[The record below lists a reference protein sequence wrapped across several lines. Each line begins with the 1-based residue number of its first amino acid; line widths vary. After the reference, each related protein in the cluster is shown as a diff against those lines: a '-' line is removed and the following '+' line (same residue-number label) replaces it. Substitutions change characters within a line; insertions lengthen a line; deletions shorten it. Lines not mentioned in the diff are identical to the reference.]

1 MDALKVKDCLYNM
14 RAWRHCCPMW
24 PLRRIWI
31 MLVVT
36 LSVLLIKE
44 KGTCDPFLAEVKHQ
58 YNEQKN
64 LQKQSKWDYEN
75 LNRQGNG
82 DAEKNTNLLTYKKV
96 ICVIYQVHECFV
108 IQLYDKQGWK
118 VPWIPANL
126 QKEIVPI
133 FFVLKKNKF
142 FPLNHKG
149 NEWKLNEKYLLQ
161 FL

>member
-44 KGTCDPFLAEVKHQ
+44 KGTCDPFLAEVKHR
-58 YNEQKN
+58 YDEQRN

-75 LNRQGNG
+75 LSRQGNG
-82 DAEKNTNLLTYKKV
+82 DAEKNTNLLTYKRSFVLYIKCMSV
-96 ICVIYQVHECFV
+96 LLHSCTINKAEKCHELMQIC
-108 IQLYDKQGWK
+108 KK
-118 VPWIPANL
+118 
-126 QKEIVPI
+126 IVLI
-133 FFVLKKNKF
+133 FFVLKKQVF
-142 FPLNHKG
+142 EW
-149 NEWKLNEKYLLQ
+149 NEWKLNEKHLLQ

>member
-1 MDALKVKDCLYNM
+1 
-14 RAWRHCCPMW
+14 
-24 PLRRIWI
+24 

-82 DAEKNTNLLTYKKV
+82 DAEKNTNLLTYKRSFVLYIKYMSV
-96 ICVIYQVHECFV
+96 LLYSCTIKQV
-108 IQLYDKQGWK
+108 WK

-133 FFVLKKNKF
+133 FFVLKKTSF
-142 FPLNHKG
+142 SL
-149 NEWKLNEKYLLQ
+149 
-161 FL
+161 

>member
-44 KGTCDPFLAEVKHQ
+44 KSTCDPFLAEVKHR

-82 DAEKNTNLLTYKKV
+82 DKEKNTNLLTYKRS
-96 ICVIYQVHECFV
+96 
-108 IQLYDKQGWK
+108 
-118 VPWIPANL
+118 
-126 QKEIVPI
+126 
-133 FFVLKKNKF
+133 FVLYIKYMSVLLYSCTINKAEKCHEFLQICKKNCADFLCFKKTSF
-142 FPLNHKG
+142 SPLNHKG
-149 NEWKLNEKYLLQ
+149 NEWKLNEKHLRQ

>member
-108 IQLYDKQGWK
+108 IQLYDKTS
-118 VPWIPANL
+118 
-126 QKEIVPI
+126 
-133 FFVLKKNKF
+133 LKSAMNSCKF
-142 FPLNHKG
+142 AKRNCADFLCFKKKQVFPFKP
-149 NEWKLNEKYLLQ
+149 
-161 FL
+161 